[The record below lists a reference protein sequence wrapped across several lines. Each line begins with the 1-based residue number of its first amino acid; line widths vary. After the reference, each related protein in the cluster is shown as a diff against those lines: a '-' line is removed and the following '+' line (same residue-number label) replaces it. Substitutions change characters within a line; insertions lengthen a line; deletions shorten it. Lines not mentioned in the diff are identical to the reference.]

1 MFQVEICR
9 ECVDVPPDVA
19 DDLLCLM
26 LPTSNLGLAI
36 IVGLYMSDPPAR
48 KTKSR
53 VFSRFNYDKGVI
65 RSYQRVTLSLILKM
79 VGSRVYRVLPVSL
92 FSYY

>member
-1 MFQVEICR
+1 
-9 ECVDVPPDVA
+9 
-19 DDLLCLM
+19 M

-36 IVGLYMSDPPAR
+36 IVGLYKSDPPAR